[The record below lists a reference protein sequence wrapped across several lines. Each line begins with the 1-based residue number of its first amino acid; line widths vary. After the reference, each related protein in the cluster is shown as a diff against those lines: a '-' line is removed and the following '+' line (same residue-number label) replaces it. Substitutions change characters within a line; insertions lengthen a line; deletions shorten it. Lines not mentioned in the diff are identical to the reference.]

1 MTSLCST
8 SAAGKDLSN
17 GTQIRVISSN
27 FPAITSGYSMVKITH
42 LDDALSEFF
51 KLEASPVEGQSLHC
65 SRKKRKGE
73 KGKAKN
79 QNLNIEKRKDV
90 VGHFLLQNSPFWT
103 LPASRFSHCC
113 FLSSPTPD

>member
-1 MTSLCST
+1 
-8 SAAGKDLSN
+8 
-17 GTQIRVISSN
+17 
-27 FPAITSGYSMVKITH
+27 MVKITR

-90 VGHFLLQNSPFWT
+90 VGHFLLQNSNF
-103 LPASRFSHCC
+103 
-113 FLSSPTPD
+113 

>member
-17 GTQIRVISSN
+17 GTQIRVISSMEPEKCTKKLKKLREKLGAN
-27 FPAITSGYSMVKITH
+27 FPAITSGYSMVKIAR

-73 KGKAKN
+73 SKETMKTAWMPII
-79 QNLNIEKRKDV
+79 NL
-90 VGHFLLQNSPFWT
+90 
-103 LPASRFSHCC
+103 
-113 FLSSPTPD
+113 